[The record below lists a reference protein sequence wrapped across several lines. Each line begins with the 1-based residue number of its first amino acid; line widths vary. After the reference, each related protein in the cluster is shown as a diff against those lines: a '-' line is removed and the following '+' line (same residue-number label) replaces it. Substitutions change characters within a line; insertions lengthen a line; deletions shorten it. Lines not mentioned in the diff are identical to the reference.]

1 MKDTTP
7 RALICI
13 NNGRIYESCNGA
25 ARALGLDPSAVH
37 RVADG
42 SRQRTHGYFFTY
54 LDLLKI
60 PPSAYGDYC
69 RYELARRLYKEDKN
83 EEAGSH

>member
-13 NNGRIYESCNGA
+13 NNGRSYGSCHGA
-25 ARALGLDPSAVH
+25 ACALGLDPSAVH
-37 RVADG
+37 RVAAG
-42 SRQRTHGYFFTY
+42 NRLRTHGYFFTY
-54 LDLLKI
+54 LDMLKI

-69 RYELARRLYKEDKN
+69 RYEMARRLYKEGAAK
-83 EEAGSH
+83 

>member
-25 ARALGLDPSAVH
+25 AHALGLDPSAVH
-37 RVADG
+37 RVAAG
-42 SRQRTHGYFFTY
+42 NRQRTHGYFFTY

-83 EEAGSH
+83 GKEESY